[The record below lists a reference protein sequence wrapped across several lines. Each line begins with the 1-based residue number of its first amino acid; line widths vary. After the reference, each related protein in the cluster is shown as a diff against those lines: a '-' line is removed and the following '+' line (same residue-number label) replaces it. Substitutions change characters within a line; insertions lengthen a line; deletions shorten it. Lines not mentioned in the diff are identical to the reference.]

1 MNIKPALKLLK
12 TEANMERKQN
22 KKEKGGAKKVRD
34 KKRKSLEADAGKM
47 FQRGAMLSPR
57 RARRR
62 RRYPLVVLL
71 SAGVVSPVAAAPDTA
86 ASSDVL
92 PTTKSPIFGDVV
104 TVDVVESEPR
114 GTSGQSH
121 IETGGGPCIG
131 TVHWTSSNQ
140 TQRILI
146 YHPFQA
152 TTNKTVNIMETLDY
166 IASFDLVAG
175 RSALM

>member
-22 KKEKGGAKKVRD
+22 KKEKGGAEKVRD

-121 IETGGGPCIG
+121 IETGRGPCIG
-131 TVHWTSSNQ
+131 TVYWTSSNQ

-152 TTNKTVNIMETLDY
+152 TTNKTVNMY
-166 IASFDLVAG
+166 
-175 RSALM
+175 